1 MELVIASNNSHKV
14 RELRCALGELAP
26 FIQVLSLYDF
36 PSYKPQL
43 LHTEA
48 PGDSFEE
55 NAKQKAQAVAVAL
68 NKVTLADD
76 SGIIVPALAKVG
88 AKFTRRYE
96 HTDQSATKQT
106 RALLEEMKSFKDL
119 ERQAYLECCL
129 AIATPQGILYKA
141 TSRTEGV
148 LAEEERGKITFEF
161 DTLFIK
167 HDYSKTLGELAPSV
181 RDRISHRRKAL
192 EKLVGVLSLLQAH
205 Q

>member
-1 MELVIASNNSHKV
+1 MDLVIASNNSHKV
-14 RELRCALGELAP
+14 RELRAALGELAP

-36 PSYKPQL
+36 PSYKPSR
-43 LHTEA
+43 TEA
-48 PGDSFEE
+48 VADSFEE
-55 NAKQKAQAVAVAL
+55 NAMQKARAAAVAL
-68 NKVTLADD
+68 NKITLADD

-96 HTDQSATKQT
+96 HTDESATKQT
-106 RALLEEMKSFKDL
+106 RKLLEEMRSFKDL

-129 AIATPQGILYKA
+129 AIATPQGTLYKA

-148 LAEEERGKITFEF
+148 LAEDERGKITFEF

-167 HDYSKTLGELAPSV
+167 HDYSKTLGELAPSI

-192 EKLVGVLSLLQAH
+192 EKLVVALSSLQAY